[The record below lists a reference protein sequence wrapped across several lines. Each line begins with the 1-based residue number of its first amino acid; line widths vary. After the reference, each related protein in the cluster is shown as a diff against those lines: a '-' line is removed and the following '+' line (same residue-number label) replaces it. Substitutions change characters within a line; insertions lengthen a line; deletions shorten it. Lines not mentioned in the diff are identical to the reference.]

1 VYYAP
6 RTPLHCTDSHP
17 AARLAELAG
26 LEGSIEAVHQEGFNR
41 KTGQKLPRRFL
52 QANWRKVRELPE
64 EPQPAAE
71 GEEAPST

>member
-1 VYYAP
+1 MYYAP

-71 GEEAPST
+71 GAEAPST

>member
-1 VYYAP
+1 
-6 RTPLHCTDSHP
+6 
-17 AARLAELAG
+17 
-26 LEGSIEAVHQEGFNR
+26 VHQEGFNR

-71 GEEAPST
+71 GAEGQGT